1 MKQSDP
7 QEITFILVDDHPVV
21 RDGMEAM
28 LLSEPGFDSLG
39 TAADGTELM
48 AMLEG
53 GTMPDLVITD
63 VRMPRGDGFAVLA
76 GVKEKYPNVKV
87 LMIAGSPIKAECDE
101 ARNQGASGY
110 ISKSADLSRLV
121 EAIRKVMAGGEF
133 VADIKDEAPAVLS
146 VREREVLQLFSQG
159 LTREEVAAELGLGP
173 ETIKTHTRLI
183 MKKLNVPNT
192 LSAVTQAIKM
202 GVIRP

>member
-1 MKQSDP
+1 MKK
-7 QEITFILVDDHPVV
+7 EHEAITFILVDDHPVV

-48 AMLEG
+48 
-53 GTMPDLVITD
+53 TMMDAGSVPDIIITD
-63 VRMPRGDGFAVLA
+63 VRMPRGDGFAVLS

-87 LMIAGSPIKAECDE
+87 LMIAGSPISAERDE
-101 ARNQGASGY
+101 AKAQGASGY
-110 ISKSADLSRLV
+110 VSKSADLERLV
-121 EAIRKVMAGGEF
+121 DAVRKIMNGAEF
-133 VADIKDEAPAVLS
+133 IEDVKDEAPAVLS

-159 LTREEVAAELGLGP
+159 LTREEVAKELGLGP

-202 GVIRP
+202 GIIRP